1 MLLYVA
7 CNIYIL
13 WDNYNILGGIIML
26 SDKIKYTRIEKEMTQ
41 LQLANHLN
49 IVRQTVSKWEKGLS
63 VPDADM
69 LVKIAELF
77 DISVSELLGV
87 NIDNSEESKIISN
100 QLLEINKELAIKN
113 RRNSLIL
120 KVVIAIIVGYIVFQ
134 IVMLILSVA
143 VIKQFTDNF
152 GLQVNQFS
160 EQIIE

>member
-1 MLLYVA
+1 
-7 CNIYIL
+7 
-13 WDNYNILGGIIML
+13 ML
-26 SDKIKYTRIEKEMTQ
+26 SDKIKYTRIKKEMTQ

-77 DISVSELLGV
+77 DISVSELLDINVG
-87 NIDNSEESKIISN
+87 NDEDSKVISN
-100 QLLEINKELAIKN
+100 QLLDINNELAIKN

-152 GLQVNQFS
+152 GSQVNQFS

>member
-1 MLLYVA
+1 
-7 CNIYIL
+7 
-13 WDNYNILGGIIML
+13 ML

>member
-1 MLLYVA
+1 
-7 CNIYIL
+7 
-13 WDNYNILGGIIML
+13 ML

-87 NIDNSEESKIISN
+87 NIDNNEDSKIISN

-143 VIKQFTDNF
+143 VINQFTDNF